1 MKLRYLLVICGVL
14 FLSNL
19 EAQKQQE
26 DILFMVDDTPVYISE
41 FLRVYNKN
49 LDLVQDE
56 SQKDVDEYL
65 TLFTNYKLKL
75 KEARA
80 LGLHKKPSYIRE
92 LRNYKKQLVQ
102 GYITDAKVTDA
113 LISEAYD
120 RISYDVKANHILVKV
135 SENAS
140 PKDTL
145 AAFNEAVNLRNR
157 ALKEGFERVRK
168 EVHNGQTIFGE
179 SLGYFSGFKMV
190 YKFENVAYNTK
201 VGGISQVFR
210 TRFGYHFLKVFDKR
224 KSRGEV
230 TVAHIMIANKQKDTI
245 NMTPEPRI
253 QEIYKKFEQGED
265 FESLAKQFS
274 DDKSTASRGG
284 MLEPFS
290 GGQLTSQE
298 FEDQAFGLADIGDV
312 SSPFKTEFGWHI
324 VKLYDKKPIR
334 PFEQL
339 KSELEM
345 RVKRDDRSRLID
357 EALIEDLKERYNISD
372 HQPDLS
378 YFVSILNE
386 DYFKRTWT
394 LPSDF
399 IANKPL
405 VKIVDRQFTYKDF
418 AEYLLKAQRQ
428 MEPRMPFST
437 IVSKKYNNFFNSQL
451 IKYREDHLEEEN
463 EEYAFVVSEYRDG
476 LLLFD
481 LMESN
486 IWNISESDSLDL
498 QNFYNSHKTKY
509 VLPKR
514 VDAIVATSTNQKA
527 LKKVAKLLHKGLPV
541 DQIKNLVNSNNTIQV
556 IFTSG
561 VMDASHQAL
570 PKGFV
575 FKNGMS
581 KIYSHHDAFVVVQV
595 KEVLP
600 EAQKTF
606 DEAKGSV
613 ISDYQ
618 IYKESKWVKEL
629 RDKFK
634 VTINQEALKKVKLQI
649 KSQ

>member
-1 MKLRYLLVICGVL
+1 MKLRCLLAICGVL

-19 EAQKQQE
+19 QAQTNQE
-26 DILFMVDDTPVYISE
+26 DILFIVDNDPVYVSE

-92 LRNYKKQLVQ
+92 LRNYKKQLMQ

-113 LISEAYD
+113 LIQEAYD
-120 RISYDVKANHILVKV
+120 RISYDVKASHILVKV
-135 SENAS
+135 SENAN

-145 AAFNEAVNLRNR
+145 AAYNTAINLRNR
-157 ALKEGFERVRK
+157 ALKEGFEKVRE
-168 EVHNGQTIFGE
+168 EVHNGQTVFGE

-201 VGGISQVFR
+201 VGDISQVFR

-224 KSRGEV
+224 KSRGQV
-230 TVAHIMIANKQKDTI
+230 TVAHIMIANKQMDTV
-245 NMTPEPRI
+245 NMTPETRVK
-253 QEIYKKFEQGED
+253 EIYKKLEQGED

-290 GGQLTSQE
+290 GGQLTSQI
-298 FEDQAFGLADIGDV
+298 FEDEAFGLVNIGDV
-312 SSPFKTEFGWHI
+312 SQPFKTEFGWHI
-324 VKLYDKKPIR
+324 VKLYDRKPIR
-334 PFEQL
+334 PFEAL
-339 KSELEM
+339 KPELEV

-357 EALIEDLKERYNISD
+357 EALIENLKKRYNINSQ
-372 HQPDLS
+372 QPDLS

-386 DYFKRTWT
+386 DYFKRTWV

-399 IANKPL
+399 TANKPL
-405 VKIVDRQFTYKDF
+405 VKIVDEQLTYKDF
-418 AEYLLKAQRQ
+418 ADYLLKAQRQ
-428 MEPRMPFST
+428 MEPRAPFPS
-437 IVSKKYNNFFNSQL
+437 IVSKKYNAFFNSQL

-463 EEYAFVVSEYRDG
+463 EEYAHVVNEYRDG

-481 LMESN
+481 LMEST

-498 QNFYNSHKTKY
+498 QNFYNSHKAKY
-509 VLPKR
+509 MLPKC

-541 DQIKNLVNSNNTIQV
+541 EQIKNLVNSNNTIQV

-570 PKGFV
+570 PKDFV
-575 FKNGMS
+575 FKKGMS
-581 KIYSHHDAFVVVQV
+581 KVYYHHDAFVVVQV
-595 KEVLP
+595 NKVLP
-600 EAQKTF
+600 EAQKAF
-606 DEAKGSV
+606 EDAKGSV

-618 IYKESKWVKEL
+618 IYKESNWIKEL
-629 RDKFK
+629 REKFK
-634 VTINQEALKKVKLQI
+634 VTVNQEALKKVKLQI